1 MSLNKSAVAS
11 NLDHK
16 LFKIIAS
23 STVKLVAD
31 LCHLS
36 SFIAKYCSITVN
48 DDIFQWGSVKA
59 NAFCSSAIKK
69 LDAGSGFYFINRILI
84 WQSEGFKAFCHS
96 K

>member
-23 STVKLVAD
+23 STAKLVAD

-36 SFIAKYCSITVN
+36 FLIAKYCSITVN
-48 DDIFQWGSVKA
+48 RDIFQKGGIKA
-59 NAFCSSAIKK
+59 NAFCSSDIKN
-69 LDAGSGFYFINRILI
+69 LTAGFVFLFINRVLI
-84 WQSEGFKAFCHS
+84 
-96 K
+96 

>member
-23 STVKLVAD
+23 SAAKLVAD

-36 SFIAKYCSITVN
+36 FLIAKYCNITVN
-48 DDIFQWGSVKA
+48 HDIFQRGGIKA
-59 NAFCSSAIKK
+59 NAFCSSAIKN
-69 LDAGSGFYFINRILI
+69 LGAGAGFLFINRVLI
-84 WQSEGFKAFCHS
+84 
-96 K
+96 

>member
-31 LCHLS
+31 LCHLPF
-36 SFIAKYCSITVN
+36 FIAKYCSITVN
-48 DDIFQWGSVKA
+48 CDIVQWGGIKA
-59 NAFCSSAIKK
+59 NAFCFSAIKK
-69 LDAGSGFYFINRILI
+69 LGAGSGFYFINRVLI
-84 WQSEGFKAFCHS
+84 
-96 K
+96 